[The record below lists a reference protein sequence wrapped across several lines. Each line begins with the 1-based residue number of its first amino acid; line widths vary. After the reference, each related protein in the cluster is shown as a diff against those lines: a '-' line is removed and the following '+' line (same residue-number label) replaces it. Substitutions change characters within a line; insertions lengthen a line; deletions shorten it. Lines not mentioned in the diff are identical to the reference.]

1 MRNNKHPVPDDSFRS
16 WLKASAGGRVAG
28 PPAGLVLLS
37 VHWRTWY
44 LGIFALLCQA
54 AGQELM
60 LTAPLTRAAL
70 LKLTGR
76 PSIIKWRMQPV
87 KGLPGARCGV
97 SRDSEERKQSK
108 MAIEAFQAQI
118 LLHGKNCSHQD
129 DLHVKNEIQ
138 LFTNILRNIV
148 CFWSNMNMW

>member
-1 MRNNKHPVPDDSFRS
+1 MRNNKHPVPDDPFKS
-16 WLKASAGGRVAG
+16 WLKAPTGGRAAG
-28 PPAGLVLLS
+28 PPAGLESLS
-37 VHWRTWY
+37 VLWRTLY

-76 PSIIKWRMQPV
+76 PSITKWRMQPV
-87 KGLPGARCGV
+87 KGLPGAKCGV

-108 MAIEAFQAQI
+108 MSIEAFQAQI
-118 LLHGKNCSHQD
+118 VFHGKNCSHQD

-138 LFTNILRNIV
+138 LLIFLGI
-148 CFWSNMNMW
+148 